1 MKINE
6 LRNLDFTNKYKI
18 INIIELNILL
28 INKIIY
34 ITYYFFLCDLDFL
47 TEI

>member
-18 INIIELNILL
+18 INIIELKNT
-28 INKIIY
+28 INK
-34 ITYYFFLCDLDFL
+34 
-47 TEI
+47 

>member
-34 ITYYFFLCDLDFL
+34 ITYYFFL
-47 TEI
+47 

>member
-18 INIIELNILL
+18 IIIIELKNT
-28 INKIIY
+28 INK
-34 ITYYFFLCDLDFL
+34 
-47 TEI
+47 